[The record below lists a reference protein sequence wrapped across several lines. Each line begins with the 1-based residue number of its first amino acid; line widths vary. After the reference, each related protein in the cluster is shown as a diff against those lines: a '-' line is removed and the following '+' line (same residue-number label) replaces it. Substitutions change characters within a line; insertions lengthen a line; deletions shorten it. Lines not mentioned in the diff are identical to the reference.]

1 MLQRN
6 QRYVLYFDLAMA
18 PYPSDAPAIDLGELL
33 PHLKKRSDE
42 GLAVESIDADRRII
56 RLTDM
61 KPTKLQG
68 DREAMAMLFCLGDR
82 EKADP
87 GVTNVRTGKV
97 RVFQKGADEV
107 GGLSVHAIVSSVPA
121 KSGGH
126 VYRMVMEDVTGFGRT
141 LLQNFL
147 RSQFRVICDDLG
159 TNFKRDDKREIKTRP
174 MVELVGHAS
183 QQLKESLQ
191 QGRLLQ
197 VELVDYVEED
207 FGFDEAKFIKEA
219 RRNLNLSIS
228 KKLPEGEALKIV
240 EKLKVWAKQQGY
252 DSMRVRWKDPSTT
265 KPQSAKIDT
274 AKQDAGEAFFI
285 RTAEVKFKTP
295 LPDIVEKM
303 SDELIGEMSKLMV

>member
-1 MLQRN
+1 
-6 QRYVLYFDLAMA
+6 
-18 PYPSDAPAIDLGELL
+18 
-33 PHLKKRSDE
+33 
-42 GLAVESIDADRRII
+42 
-56 RLTDM
+56 
-61 KPTKLQG
+61 
-68 DREAMAMLFCLGDR
+68 MAMLFCLGDR

-97 RVFQKGADEV
+97 RVFQKDTDEV
-107 GGLSVHAIVSSVPA
+107 GGLSVHAIVSSVPSR
-121 KSGGH
+121 SGSH
-126 VYRMVMEDVTGFGRT
+126 IYRMVMEDVTGFGRT

-183 QQLKESLQ
+183 QQLKDSLR

-197 VELVDYVEED
+197 IELVDYVEED

-219 RRNLNLSIS
+219 RRNLSLSIS

-240 EKLKVWAKQQGY
+240 EKLKVWAKQEGY

-303 SDELIGEMSKLMV
+303 SDELIGEMVKLMV